1 MADQAAKRFYKHVRV
16 ALQDHDFVVM
26 LDERALKT
34 PAKAAFPVPYQKL
47 ADAIRDEFDNQ
58 EDVISPHSM
67 PVFSLAAT
75 VVDRVI
81 TQRATLD
88 DELMRYGL
96 NDLIS
101 YHCEADDDPVLA
113 KRQSD
118 AWGGIEAWLAD
129 RYDIHLQHFSGIMP
143 QSQSAET
150 GPALHNIISSFDDW
164 RFVVLY
170 RLTTL
175 TGSLALSLA
184 ALDGKLSYDA
194 FLSLAFL
201 DELYQE
207 EKWGKDEL
215 AIERRDAMSAEV
227 KDALSYLSLLEQG
240 KASR

>member
-1 MADQAAKRFYKHVRV
+1 MADQAAKRFYKKVTV
-16 ALQDHDFVVM
+16 APQDHNFVVM
-26 LDERALKT
+26 LDARALKT
-34 PAKAAFPVPYQKL
+34 PAKAEFPIPHKKV
-47 ADAIRDEFDNQ
+47 ADAIRDEFDSQ
-58 EDVISPHSM
+58 EDMISPQSM

-75 VVDRVI
+75 VIDRVI

-88 DELMRYGL
+88 DELTRYGL

-101 YHCEADDDPVLA
+101 YHCAADEDPVLA

-118 AWGGIEAWLAD
+118 AWGDIATWLAD
-129 RYDIHLQHFSGIMP
+129 RYDIHLQYFSGIMP

-184 ALDGKLSYDA
+184 ALDGKLSFDEFSA
-194 FLSLAFL
+194 LAFL

-215 AIERRDAMSAEV
+215 AVERRDGISAEL
-227 KDALSYLSLLEQG
+227 KDALSYLSLLN
-240 KASR
+240 